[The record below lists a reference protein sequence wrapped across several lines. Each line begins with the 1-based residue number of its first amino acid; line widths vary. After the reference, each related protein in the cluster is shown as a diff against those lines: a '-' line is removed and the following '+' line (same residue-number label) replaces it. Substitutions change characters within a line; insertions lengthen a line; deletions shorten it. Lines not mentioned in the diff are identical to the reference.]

1 MRARTLLAA
10 AAAACGLLTGPAGS
24 ASADQSAQDTINEL
38 QKQGYTV
45 TIDKVGTGPMSK
57 CVVTSV
63 RNPNTVTQW
72 VPYVGP
78 GLGSR
83 GGSFLVPVVTSQSIA
98 VSLDCSQR
106 CAGWFRRPRAAAQRQ
121 RRKAR

>member
-1 MRARTLLAA
+1 MRTRTPFAALAL
-10 AAAACGLLTGPAGS
+10 GSLLLTGS
-24 ASADQSAQDTINEL
+24 AAIAQADQSAQDTINDL
-38 QKQGYTV
+38 QRQGYTV

-63 RNPNTVTQW
+63 RNPQTLTQW

-78 GLGSR
+78 VLGNHD
-83 GGSFLVPVVTSQSIA
+83 GTFLVPVVTNQSIA

-106 CAGWFRRPRAAAQRQ
+106 
-121 RRKAR
+121 

>member
-1 MRARTLLAA
+1 MLARIGLAA
-10 AAAACGLLTGPAGS
+10 AAAVCGLLTVPTAT
-24 ASADQSAQDTINEL
+24 AWADQSAQDTISEL

-45 TIDKVGTGPMSK
+45 TLDKIGTGPMSK
-57 CVVTSV
+57 CIVTSV

-72 VPYVGP
+72 VPWVGP

-83 GGSFLVPVVTSQSIA
+83 DGSFLVPVVTSQSIT

-106 CAGWFRRPRAAAQRQ
+106 
-121 RRKAR
+121 

>member
-1 MRARTLLAA
+1 MRTTTMLA
-10 AAAACGLLTGPAGS
+10 GLLTLCGLMLIGPAGI
-24 ASADQSAQDTINEL
+24 ARADQSAQDTINDL

-45 TIDKVGTGPMSK
+45 NIDKIGTGPMSK

-83 GGSFLVPVVTSQSIA
+83 DGTFLVPVITSQTIS
-98 VSLDCSQR
+98 VSLDCSQH
-106 CAGWFRRPRAAAQRQ
+106 
-121 RRKAR
+121 

>member
-1 MRARTLLAA
+1 MRTTASFAA
-10 AAAACGLLTGPAGS
+10 AVAVCGLLSGPAGP
-24 ASADQSAQDTINEL
+24 AWADQSAQDTINDL
-38 QKQGYTV
+38 QRQGYAV
-45 TIDKVGTGPMSK
+45 TIDKVGTGPISK

-72 VPYVGP
+72 VPWVGP

-83 GGSFLVPVVTSQSIA
+83 EGSFLVPVVTSQSIS

-106 CAGWFRRPRAAAQRQ
+106 
-121 RRKAR
+121 

>member
-24 ASADQSAQDTINEL
+24 ASADQSAQDTNNEL

-106 CAGWFRRPRAAAQRQ
+106 
-121 RRKAR
+121 